1 MGKKKI
7 AKRKAPKEADDGLTF
22 EQALGELEKIV
33 TDLETGNLGLAESL
47 ERYEQGVSHLKRC
60 QTELDRA
67 ERRIDLL
74 CGMDAQGNP
83 VTETFDS
90 DDEEALEAKAGARA
104 KKRTAKT
111 GKNLFD

>member
-1 MGKKKI
+1 MAKKKI
-7 AKRKAPKEADDGLTF
+7 ANRKAPKEADNSLTF

-33 TDLETGNLGLAESL
+33 TDLENGNLGLAESL

-90 DDEEALEAKAGARA
+90 DEEESLKAKSGARA

>member
-1 MGKKKI
+1 MAKKKI
-7 AKRKAPKEADDGLTF
+7 AKRKASQEPDDSLSF

-47 ERYEQGVSHLKRC
+47 ARYEQGVNHLKRC
-60 QTELDRA
+60 QSELDRA

-83 VTETFDS
+83 VTETFDF
-90 DDEEALEAKAGARA
+90 DEEEALEAKAGARS
-104 KKRTAKT
+104 KKRTAKS